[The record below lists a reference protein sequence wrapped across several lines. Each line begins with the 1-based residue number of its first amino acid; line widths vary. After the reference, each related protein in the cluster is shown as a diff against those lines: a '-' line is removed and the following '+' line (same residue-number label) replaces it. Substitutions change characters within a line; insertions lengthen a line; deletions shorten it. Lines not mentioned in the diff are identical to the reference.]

1 MSIRGFFLGFL
12 KLLVFVS
19 GLFILGFLSALITI
33 NLVMQKEQVKVPPL
47 IGKDVV
53 DALEILNSLGLNLV
67 VESREFHQTMPTNT
81 IISQSPA
88 GGKLLKSG
96 RDIKVALS
104 KGTQMVIIPDVKG
117 EPLVRAQSI
126 LQENNLKTGYL
137 AKIYRRNIEE
147 NIIISQDPPAGD
159 KIRRGGLVSLL
170 VSQGQEPVHYCMPEL
185 IGKSLTEAE
194 QTIQGLHLAIGNID
208 YEFHTE
214 LKPDVI
220 IAQFPENGYRVLQG
234 EKVNLRVSKDKSI
247 EDEIGT
253 YKVLQ
258 YTVPAGSG
266 RKRVRIVLRDD
277 QGVKEIFHEEKNP
290 GDQIELLV
298 KATPKA
304 VALIYVDDNFIKEE
318 QF

>member
-1 MSIRGFFLGFL
+1 MSIRGFLLGFL

-47 IGKDVV
+47 VGKDVV

-67 VESREFHQTMPTNT
+67 VENREFHQTMPVNT

-104 KGTQMVIIPDVKG
+104 KGTEMVIIPDVTG
-117 EPLVRAQSI
+117 EPLLRAQSI
-126 LQENNLKTGYL
+126 LQENNIRAGYL

-147 NIIISQDPPAGD
+147 NIVISQDPPAGD
-159 KIRRGGLVSLL
+159 KIRRAGPVSLL
-170 VSQGQEPVHYCMPEL
+170 VSQGREPVHYCMPEL

-194 QTIQGLHLAIGNID
+194 QIIQSLHLAIGNID
-208 YEFHTE
+208 YEFHEE
-214 LKPDVI
+214 LEPDVI
-220 IAQFPENGYRVLQG
+220 MTQFPGYGHRVLQG

-258 YTVPAGSG
+258 YTVPSGSS
-266 RKRVRIVLRDD
+266 RKRVRIILRSD
-277 QGVKEIFHEEKNP
+277 QGVKEIFNEEKYP
-290 GDQIELLV
+290 DEQIELLIKV
-298 KATPKA
+298 TPRS